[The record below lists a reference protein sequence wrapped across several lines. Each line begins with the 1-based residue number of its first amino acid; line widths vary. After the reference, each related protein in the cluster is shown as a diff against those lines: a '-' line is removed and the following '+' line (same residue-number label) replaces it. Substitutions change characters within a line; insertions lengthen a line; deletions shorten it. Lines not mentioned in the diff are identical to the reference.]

1 MLTDILVPISAF
13 ALAFGI
19 VFIIFSARNR
29 ERMAMIEKGVD
40 PKDFMR
46 GKPNVYN
53 ILKWAL
59 LIIGVGLGV
68 FLGSLLETYT
78 SISEEAAYFAPI
90 LLFGGLGLFIA
101 FLITKNAKED

>member
-1 MLTDILVPISAF
+1 MLEDILVPISAF
-13 ALAFGI
+13 VLTFGI
-19 VFIIFSARNR
+19 IYIIVAARNR

-40 PKDFMR
+40 PKDFIR

-59 LIIGVGLGV
+59 FIVGIGLGV

-78 SISEEAAYFAPI
+78 DLSEVAAYFGPI
-90 LLFGGLGLFIA
+90 LLFGGLGLLIS
-101 FLITKNAKED
+101 FLITKNAKAE